1 MKPQKYKA
9 KSKLFTKTKRRRAV
23 IESANVPV
31 AESLGKL
38 SRSGPTCVNCDQKFR
53 ERSDG
58 RGFFRF
64 SVEKTF
70 PCGKVAM
77 ELLTNITGVPFS
89 TRTKRGSIDGQFL
102 CPACWQLANKIGWYM
117 DSFSEFRARSSPSS
131 YIGRRNASFR
141 HQATSLATT
150 VKEEAEDHSYSAG
163 YAEDNDVDDMAAVP
177 PKKMKQADA
186 DSQLSTKYIIKI
198 GLVSFL

>member
-9 KSKLFTKTKRRRAV
+9 KSKLFTKTKRRKAV
-23 IESANVPV
+23 AESANVPV
-31 AESLGKL
+31 AESIGKP
-38 SRSGPTCVNCDQKFR
+38 RSGPTCVNCDQKFR

-64 SVEKTF
+64 SLEKTF

-89 TRTKRGSIDGQFL
+89 TRTKIRRSIDGHFL

-141 HQATSLATT
+141 HQLLHLLLQLRKKLKIIVTLQLMLKIMTWMIWLQCLQRRWSKQTQTRNCQQSISLR
-150 VKEEAEDHSYSAG
+150 
-163 YAEDNDVDDMAAVP
+163 
-177 PKKMKQADA
+177 
-186 DSQLSTKYIIKI
+186 
-198 GLVSFL
+198 LVS